1 MDKEKKCAKKR
12 MTFLIRSAQCEYTQW
27 TKKRS
32 ALKKRMIFCH
42 SKSARQKAQKKK
54 EVSLR
59 NASLSLERCQRG
71 ARGVRAALSSSSP
84 RQAPLIKF
92 KPLLFC
98 FGCSIACLPHFHR
111 ITSVARRAT
120 GQRAVVLL
128 LTVSLSALDLIQPA
142 FFFASD
148 ATCQRTVLL
157 LLSQGI
163 IKRA

>member
-1 MDKEKKCAKKR
+1 MDKGKKCAQEENDILPIEEC
-12 MTFLIRSAQCEYTQW
+12 TAQ
-27 TKKRS
+27 
-32 ALKKRMIFCH
+32 
-42 SKSARQKAQKKK
+42 AQKNK

-59 NASLSLERCQRG
+59 NASLLSLSLERVV
-71 ARGVRAALSSSSP
+71 RGVRAALSSSSP

-120 GQRAVVLL
+120 CQRAVVLL

-142 FFFASD
+142 FCFASD

-157 LLSQGI
+157 LLSHGL